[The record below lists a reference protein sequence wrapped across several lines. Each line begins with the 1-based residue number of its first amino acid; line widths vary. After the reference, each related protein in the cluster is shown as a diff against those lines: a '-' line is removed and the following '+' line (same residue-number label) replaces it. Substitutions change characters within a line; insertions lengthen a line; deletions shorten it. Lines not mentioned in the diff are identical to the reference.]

1 MFKKLILLL
10 LVVSWPSV
18 AFSQES
24 EAKVE
29 PDSTVKKIDEKADLP
44 LIAERM
50 FEYQATEGSWMS
62 LDVSPD
68 GKTVV
73 FDLLGDL
80 WLLSIDGGAADTLT
94 TGMAFDSQPRFSPD
108 GEKVIFKS
116 DRSGGENIWT
126 IEIDGGKTTQI
137 TKGNSN
143 HYESPEYAPDGKY
156 YVYTK
161 GSGRFGPST
170 MWIAHVDGGSGA
182 SIIGT
187 GANHVTGPTFSSD
200 GRYIWHS
207 IRQGQWT
214 YNAEFPQM
222 QLLVYDRETGQTFSR
237 SSRYGSGMRPTLS
250 PDGNWLVYAT
260 RFEAQTGLIL
270 RDLNTNEEK
279 WLAYPVQRDN
289 QEGRPP
295 RDVMPGMSFTPD
307 SKDLVVF
314 NGGHFWRIPVDGST
328 QRQIPFTADVKMPI
342 GPELAFTY
350 PIEDSATF
358 TVTEIRD
365 STPSPDGKKL
375 AFTAMDRLYV
385 MDYPDGVPKRLSK
398 DSQVEAHPSW
408 SPDGKWIVY
417 ATWNGDT
424 GSLYKA
430 QATGNG
436 SPIKLTQADG
446 VYQHPVWSPHMD
458 RIVATTAPAI
468 NFRQGSGS
476 SATDLI
482 WVSTDGGASNVIAPN
497 KWRNVHFSSTDK
509 DRIYAN
515 TGGEGL
521 VSFKWDG
528 TDQKSLL
535 KVTGKTASG
544 ATAPHSARTI
554 LKAPVGDLALAEINQ
569 EMYVVTLPDIGGNA
583 QTISVSDPESAS
595 FPSWRV
601 TDIGGQFPAWGSDGT
616 TLHWSIG
623 NAHIVYDLNERQL
636 IDKVRKEEKEV
647 KEKEEKAKKA
657 AEKAKG
663 DGAKD
668 GEDGEDDDEDED
680 AEDAASDQKDDDEKD
695 DDEKDGDEE
704 DGTPEY
710 KPAENR
716 VVVEQ
721 PRDLPKGTMV
731 FDGARIITMN
741 GDEVLE
747 NGRVVVVNNRITAVG
762 PATSVSIPS
771 GAEVIDAKGKT
782 IIPGFVDTH
791 AHVGQATGL
800 HKPDAWSYQANLAYG
815 VTTVRDPQTGSTDV
829 LTYGD
834 LVTAG
839 QILGPRI
846 YSTGPGVFGD
856 YVQDP
861 IKDLDDARR
870 ILKRYSEYYHT
881 KTFKM
886 YMSGNRQQR
895 QWLVIA
901 AREQNLMPT
910 TEGGL
915 SLEYNLTMLQDGY
928 PGQEHSYPIYPLFQD
943 IIGLT
948 AFSKQTY
955 TPTLLVSYGGPF
967 GENYYYTNEN
977 PHDDAKLRTFTPHSE
992 VDAKTRRRGPGNGP
1006 GPAGWFMDEEYI
1018 FSRHA
1023 EIANK
1028 IVLQG
1033 GKVGVGSHGQLQ
1045 GLGYQWELWSV
1056 ASGGMSA
1063 HNALRA
1069 ATIFG
1074 AEGIGLQGDIGSIEP
1089 GKMADMVILNSNPLD
1104 NIRNTN
1110 DIRWVMKNG
1119 RLYEG
1124 NTLDEVWPRKRK
1136 AQLTRQYDPPA
1147 GMN

>member
-1 MFKKLILLL
+1 MIKKLILLI
-10 LVVSWPSV
+10 LVLMTPSV

-24 EAKVE
+24 DSKTA
-29 PDSTVKKIDEKADLP
+29 PDSTAKKIDEKADLP
-44 LIAERM
+44 LLPERSL
-50 FEYQATEGSWMS
+50 EYSATEGSWMS

-68 GKTVV
+68 GKSIV

-80 WLLSIDGGAADTLT
+80 WLLPIEGGEADTLT

-108 GEKVIFKS
+108 GKKVIFKS

-126 IEIDGGKTTQI
+126 IEVDGGKTTQI
-137 TKGNSN
+137 TKGNDN
-143 HYESPEYAPDGKY
+143 HYESPEYAPDGMY

-161 GSGRFGPST
+161 GSGRFGASSL
-170 MWIAHVDGGSGA
+170 WIAHVDGGSGA
-182 SIIGT
+182 SIIGS
-187 GANHVTGPTFSSD
+187 GNNHVTGPAFSGD
-200 GRYIWHS
+200 GRYIWHA
-207 IRQGQWT
+207 IRQGQWN

-222 QLLVYDRETGQTFSR
+222 QLLVYDRETGQTFTR

-250 PDGNWLVYAT
+250 PDGKWLVYAT
-260 RFEAQTGLIL
+260 RYEEQTGLIL
-270 RDLNTNEEK
+270 RDLNTNEES

-295 RDVMPGMSFTPD
+295 RDVMPGMSFMPD
-307 SKDLVVF
+307 SKALVVF
-314 NGGHFWRIPVDGST
+314 NGGHFWSIPVDGSA
-328 QRQIPFTADVKMPI
+328 QKQIPFTASVKLPI
-342 GPELAFTY
+342 GPELAFKY
-350 PIEDSATF
+350 PMEDTPTF
-358 TVTEIRD
+358 TVREIRD
-365 STPSPDGKKL
+365 SVPSPDGKRL

-385 MDYPDGVPKRLSK
+385 MDYPAGTPKRLTK
-398 DSQVEAHPSW
+398 DSQVEAHPTW
-408 SPDGKWIVY
+408 SPDGKWIAY
-417 ATWNGDT
+417 STWNGDT
-424 GSLYKA
+424 GAIYKV
-430 QATGNG
+430 QTTGAAV
-436 SPIKLTQADG
+436 PVKLTQTTG

-482 WVSTDGGASNVIAPN
+482 WVSTAGGINNAIAPN
-497 KWRNVHFSSTDK
+497 TWRNVHFIASDK

-515 TGGEGL
+515 TFSDGL

-544 ATAPHSARTI
+544 ATSPHTASVI
-554 LKAPVGDLALAEINQ
+554 LKAPVGDLALAEIND
-569 EMYVVTLPDIGGNA
+569 EMYVVTIPAIGGSA
-583 QTISVSDPESAS
+583 QTISVSSPESAS

-601 TDIGGQFPAWGSDGT
+601 TDIGGQFPAWGSDGKT
-616 TLHWSIG
+616 IHWSIG
-623 NAHIVYDLNERQL
+623 NAHVVYDMTERQR
-636 IDKVRKEEKEV
+636 IDKVRKDEKEA

-663 DGAKD
+663 DEGK
-668 GEDGEDDDEDED
+668 EDDSEKKEDADEDKKED
-680 AEDAASDQKDDDEKD
+680 ADEDKKD
-695 DDEKDGDEE
+695 

-710 KPAENR
+710 KPAETR

-721 PRDLPKGTMV
+721 PRDLPQGTMV
-731 FDGARIITMN
+731 FDGARIITMK

-762 PATSVSIPS
+762 PASSVTIPA

-791 AHVGQATGL
+791 AHVGQSTGL

-815 VTTVRDPQTGSTDV
+815 VTTVRDPQTGTTDV

-839 QILGPRI
+839 EILGPRI

-856 YVQDP
+856 YVTDP

-943 IIGLT
+943 VVGLT
-948 AFSKQTY
+948 AFTKQTY

-977 PHDDAKLRTFTPHSE
+977 PHDDVKLRTFTPHSE
-992 VDAKTRRRGPGNGP
+992 IDEKTRRRGPGNGP
-1006 GPAGWFMDEEYI
+1006 GPAGWFRDEEYI

-1033 GKVGVGSHGQLQ
+1033 GRVGVGSHGQLQ

-1056 ASGGMSA
+1056 ASGGMSP

-1074 AEGIGLQGDIGSIEP
+1074 AEGIGLQGDVGSIEP
-1089 GKMADMVILNSNPLD
+1089 GKMADMIVLNSNPLD

-1110 DIRWVMKNG
+1110 DILWVMKNG

-1124 NTLDEVWPRKRK
+1124 SSLDEVWPRKRK
-1136 AQLTRQYDPPA
+1136 AELTKQYDPPA
-1147 GMN
+1147 SMGMSK